1 MKQAEQYKEY
11 PITVTAGVSM
21 EESTEIRDYCA
32 QFDTRMRDVLRE
44 LILWAMKNA
53 PIKEV
58 TTVRRTLLL
67 DDKALECSEN
77 GRILRGIQ
85 PGQENPSYSKRKK

>member
-1 MKQAEQYKEY
+1 MKQADQYKEH

-21 EESTEIRDYCA
+21 KESTAIRAYCE
-32 QFDTRMRDVLRE
+32 QFDLRMRDVLRE

-53 PIKEV
+53 PIREE
-58 TTVRRTLLL
+58 TTVRRTLVL
-67 DDKALECSEN
+67 DNKALVCSQN
-77 GRILRGIQ
+77 GRTLRGIQ